1 MGMEY
6 LFIDFE
12 NIAPETL
19 PGPGDE
25 RKILLFVG
33 DKQNK
38 ISLDL
43 VESIFLTENK
53 AKLIRIHGS
62 GKNAADFHIAYYLG
76 LYTRADPKGM
86 FRILSKDKGFDPLV
100 AHLKTEKID
109 CERIEKVP
117 KPAPLHAGA
126 PATLEQ
132 VCAHLDGLS
141 EKMRPKK
148 VDKLKHY
155 IQHKFQASDVL
166 VDQLFSGLE
175 SKKRISINGIK
186 VVYPLVKTE

>member
-1 MGMEY
+1 MEY

-12 NIAPETL
+12 NIVPGTL
-19 PGPGDE
+19 AGPGDE

-33 DKQNK
+33 DKQTK

-53 AKLIRIHGS
+53 ATLIRIHGS

-76 LYTRADPKGM
+76 LYSGADPKGT

-100 AHLKTEKID
+100 GHLKTQKID
-109 CERIEKVP
+109 CERIEKIP
-117 KPAPLHAGA
+117 KPTPPYAGA
-126 PATLEQ
+126 PATFEEL
-132 VCAHLDGLS
+132 CAHLDGLS

-155 IQHKFQASDVL
+155 IQHKFHASDAL

-175 SKKRISINGIK
+175 SKKRISTNGHK
-186 VVYPLVKTE
+186 VTYLHATIE

>member
-1 MGMEY
+1 MEY

-19 PGPGDE
+19 TGPGDQ

-53 AKLIRIHGS
+53 ATLIRIHGS

-76 LYTRADPKGM
+76 LYSGADSKGT

-100 AHLKTEKID
+100 AHLKTQKID

-117 KPAPLHAGA
+117 KPAPSNAGV
-126 PATLEQ
+126 PATLED
-132 VCAHLDGLS
+132 VCKHLEILS

-155 IQHKFQASDVL
+155 IQHKFHASDVL
-166 VDQLFSGLE
+166 VEQLFAGLE
-175 SKKRISINGIK
+175 SRQQISITGTK
-186 VVYPLVKTE
+186 VAYPSAPAK